1 MKEQEE
7 EEPNYFRDLLSRA
20 KLSPE
25 DKKDFDSFAQA
36 SVDSLNRSS
45 VASVERGDRYDK
57 IYAIERRKWP
67 HGMGSMK
74 TRDDV
79 PEHLQAELEECI
91 TRSQI
96 IARDACQTQELTD
109 KYLAENSR

>member
-7 EEPNYFRDLLSRA
+7 QDPNYIKNLLSRV

-25 DKKDFDSFAQA
+25 NEKDFDSFVQA

-45 VASVERGDRYDK
+45 GESAERSDRYDK
-57 IYAIERRKWP
+57 IYAVERKKWP
-67 HGMGSMK
+67 HGMGSMR

-79 PEHLQAELEECI
+79 PEHLQDELEKCI
-91 TRSQI
+91 VRSQI
-96 IARDACQTQELTD
+96 VARDACQTQELTD
-109 KYLAENSR
+109 KYLAENLG